1 MKGIREYF
9 VPSFQLFY
17 KAKIVPKEILFH
29 THRHTLTLT
38 YTDSKLKRLRMHE
51 IQRDP

>member
-9 VPSFQLFY
+9 VPSFELLY

-29 THRHTLTLT
+29 THTHTHTLR
-38 YTDSKLKRLRMHE
+38 YTKRLRMHE